1 MQARQDYQAR
11 TLRNAGPSLSGF
23 GSGSGATMTDDEKTR
38 NLQDK
43 VYWLEMRVKLLQ
55 ERNKELRQWITKLT
69 NKTHPARRAGK

>member
-1 MQARQDYQAR
+1 
-11 TLRNAGPSLSGF
+11 
-23 GSGSGATMTDDEKTR
+23 MTDDHEKTR
-38 NLQDK
+38 KLQDK

>member
-1 MQARQDYQAR
+1 MQARQDYPR
-11 TLRNAGPSLSGF
+11 GTLCNQGSSLSGF

-43 VYWLEMRVKLLQ
+43 VYWLEMRVKILQ

-69 NKTHPARRAGK
+69 NKNHPARRAGK